1 LLERVYDLGMVLAE
15 AMAQLEAALDALAE
29 VDLAGAGDQEVARH
43 AVAVHAAG
51 ARLSALQAH
60 AVAAADARLVW
71 GSDGS
76 KSCAAW
82 LATHRRADRSRCTT
96 VVRLGRALRSMAETD
111 AALTAGHISVE
122 HAAELARCHRF
133 APAEFAGYEAALVGH
148 ARRLDWP
155 DFVRV
160 CAAWRDAVDAT
171 KAEKDG
177 DRLHERRHL
186 VVHRRPD
193 GSLSIQS
200 GSLDPVGGEAFLSE
214 LEAIERELFDEDLAA
229 AKEEHGDD
237 VPLSKLARSAT
248 QRRADALVEMAHRSR
263 TAPADGQRPE
273 PLVSVYVGYD
283 TVAGRLCELAS
294 GTPITAKQLL
304 PIFTRAD
311 IERAVFAPGN
321 RVIEVG
327 LRSRFFTGGL
337 RRGIELRDRH
347 CQHPGCDVPAAR
359 CHVDHIVDH
368 GRGGYTTQDNGRLLC
383 AAHNLARNRRRPGT
397 ALVDPVTG
405 EEVEHPD
412 DVAEAV
418 ARVRQRLLDLT
429 LARTAA

>member
-1 LLERVYDLGMVLAE
+1 LVAAVE
-15 AMAQLEAALDALAE
+15 QLHAALDALARVE
-29 VDLAGAGDQEVARH
+29 LGDVGDEELARS
-43 AVAVHAAG
+43 AVALDAAA
-51 ARLSALQAH
+51 ARLAATSARTMAE
-60 AVAAADARLVW
+60 VEARGVW
-71 GSDGS
+71 ALDGS
-76 KSCAAW
+76 RNCAAW
-82 LATHRRADRSRCTT
+82 LARHRRAERARCWGL
-96 VVRLGRALRSMAETD
+96 VRLGRALRTMDATD
-111 AALTAGHISVE
+111 AALSAGRIGVE
-122 HAAELARCHRF
+122 HARELARCRRV
-133 APAEFAGYEAALVGH
+133 APEDFDGYEPTLVHH
-148 ARRLDWP
+148 AETLTWREFLA
-155 DFVRV
+155 V
-160 CAAWRDAVDAT
+160 CAAWRDAVDPDD
-171 KAEKDG
+171 AERAA
-177 DRLHERRHL
+177 DRVQRRRHL
-186 VVHRRPD
+186 VLHRRPD

-237 VPLSKLARSAT
+237 VPLSKLARSPT

-383 AAHNLARNRRRPGT
+383 AAHNLARNRRRRGT
-397 ALVDPVTG
+397 PLVDPVTG